1 MRRSLL
7 ALGAAVLASTDCRAP
22 TQITVT
28 VTTDIDCAHVDATSV
43 AAGSVAGLDTRPSS
57 SETTACSGGRVGAL
71 VVVPSGSSDAEVG
84 LRVVMG
90 LDGKSPDDC
99 VRDGY
104 VGGCVVA
111 RRALR
116 FLPYEPLSVPVEMR
130 SSCRDVGCASTGD
143 LQTCVEGQCVAAT
156 IPDPHACQGSGCN
169 LDPGDGGVPAEGAAP
184 DGGASPACDTTGAE
198 PNAPW
203 PMYQYCAAHR
213 ARSPFVGPQ
222 TTPRIVWSDYQK
234 ADWNR
239 GVLLDEG
246 GNVYVTTADGKVVVV
261 DSNDQFN
268 WMYTSTVTTTP
279 AIAGMGALGADGTLY
294 VPQGTSIAAV
304 MPGGAP
310 KWSQPYAVPNGIA
323 GPITLAPSGDVVF
336 HDTVSGVYTLPPDG
350 KTVARTYDAKGGL
363 SSTSVAIALDGSS
376 YFSAD
381 TSYVFGV
388 DVGGHE
394 LFKQSYPGV
403 LADTM
408 ALDASGNLRLVTDG
422 NGGTLFAFATS
433 GAKLWQT
440 ALNAT
445 EPFDFAVADDGTVYV
460 GLSDNLLHAY
470 DASGAAGKTFA
481 GGPFGSPTIGADGT
495 IYVCGGSVMYAF
507 RPDGSTLWSFDTMFP
522 APVPVIQ
529 SAPAIGADGA
539 LYVSTTSGDL
549 VRLGP

>member
-1 MRRSLL
+1 MRRPLL
-7 ALGAAVLASTDCRAP
+7 ALGVAVLASTDCRAP

-116 FLPYEPLSVPVEMR
+116 FLPYEPLSVPVEMS
-130 SSCRDVGCASTGD
+130 SSCRDVGCESTGD
-143 LQTCVEGQCVAAT
+143 LQTCVAGQCVAAT
-156 IPDPHACQGSGCN
+156 IRDPHACQGSGCN

-184 DGGASPACDTTGAE
+184 DGGASHACDTTGAQ

-222 TTPRIVWSDYQK
+222 ATPRIIWSDYQD
-234 ADWNR
+234 ADSTR
-239 GVLLDEG
+239 AVLIDAS
-246 GNVYVTTADGKVVVV
+246 GNVYVTTVDGKIVVI
-261 DSNDQFN
+261 DANDKPK
-268 WMYTSTVTTTP
+268 WTYTSTDTMAP
-279 AIAGMGALGADGTLY
+279 AIAEMGALGADGTLY
-294 VPQGTSIAAV
+294 VPQSQSIAAV
-304 MPGGAP
+304 TPMGKP
-310 KWSQPYAVPNGIA
+310 KWAQPFPVPSGVE
-323 GPITLAPSGDVVF
+323 GPITLAPSGAIVF
-336 HDTVSGVYTLPPDG
+336 HDSVSVVYALAQDGTTVDW
-350 KTVARTYDAKGGL
+350 TYDATASL
-363 SSTSVAIALDGSS
+363 TYAAVAVDADGSS

-381 TSYVFGV
+381 DTSVIGL
-388 DVGGHE
+388 DAGGHS
-394 LFKQSYPGV
+394 LFQRKYAGV
-403 LADTM
+403 LSDAM
-408 ALDASGNLRLVTDG
+408 AIDAAGTLRLVTDG
-422 NGGTLFAFATS
+422 NGGTIFGFAKS

-440 ALNAT
+440 ALPGKEA
-445 EPFDFAVADDGTVYV
+445 FDFAVADDGTTYF
-460 GLSDNLLHAY
+460 GLDDGLLHAY
-470 DASGAAGKTFA
+470 GPDGVAGKTFS

-507 RPDGSTLWSFDTMFP
+507 RPDGSTLWSFDTMIP
-522 APVPVIQ
+522 ASPAITQ
-529 SAPAIGADGA
+529 SPAIGADGA
-539 LYVSTTSGDL
+539 LYVTTLAGD
-549 VRLGP
+549 VMKIGP